1 MNSILRKCRLLLL
14 LRQKHVPSEVVIRF
28 ILKLSLRFLHT
39 FVLGWLPISEAA
51 ETFHSA
57 YVCMNVI

>member
-1 MNSILRKCRLLLL
+1 M
-14 LRQKHVPSEVVIRF
+14 PSEVVIRF
-28 ILKLSLRFLHT
+28 ILKLSLHFLHT
-39 FVLGWLPISEAA
+39 FVLRWLPVSEAA